1 MDAQTIKIEPYSK
14 NELKVIEKWIIESDL
29 WFNPLNQGEYIMIKV
44 PALTTE
50 RRQELTKIVHKEG
63 EESKIAIRNLRQD
76 LRNDIDKAFK
86 AKELSENEKTTLEKQ
101 IDEIT
106 KKYNEKI
113 EELAK
118 VKAEEVMKV

>member
-14 NELKVIEKWIIESDL
+14 GDLKAIEKGIIESDL
-29 WFNPLNQGEYIMIKV
+29 GFNPLNQGDYIMIKV

-50 RRQELTKIVHKEG
+50 RRQELTKIVHKEA
-63 EESKIAIRNLRQD
+63 EEAKVVVRNARHD
-76 LRNDIDKAFK
+76 ARNELDKQFK
-86 AKELSENEKTTLEKQ
+86 AKEISENEKDATEKQ
-101 IDEIT
+101 IDELT

-118 VKAEEVMKV
+118 TKAEEVMKV